1 MGAEV
6 LEILGYVGAGFNVAT
21 YSMRTMVP
29 LRIFAIISNA
39 IFITYAGL
47 AGVFPILILH
57 SILLPL
63 NAYRLRE
70 MLKLVANIRKA
81 ATGEVQME
89 WLRPFMAKRRTTAGD
104 VLFRRGDPASEL
116 FFTLSGRFRLE
127 EIGID
132 LGPGQVVGE
141 LGLLAPENRRSQTL
155 ACTAD
160 GEVLTI
166 TYDQVRQLYFQ
177 NPEFGF
183 YFLRLT
189 TQRLFENVGRLEKE
203 VAALRTE
210 AAGAAGAASA
220 TPLAAQVAVPSRA

>member
-1 MGAEV
+1 MDTNV

-39 IFITYAGL
+39 IFITYAAL
-47 AGVFPILILH
+47 AGVYPILILH
-57 SILLPL
+57 SVLLPL

-81 ATGEVQME
+81 ATGNLQME
-89 WLRPFMAKRRTTAGD
+89 WLKPFMAKRRTAKGD
-104 VLFRRGDPASEL
+104 ILFRRGDPASEL

-155 ACTAD
+155 ACTAG

-189 TQRLFENVGRLEKE
+189 TQRLFENVGRLEQE
-203 VAALRTE
+203 VAALRGE
-210 AAGAAGAASA
+210 AADSAANAASA
-220 TPLAAQVAVPSRA
+220 PLAAQVAAPSRA